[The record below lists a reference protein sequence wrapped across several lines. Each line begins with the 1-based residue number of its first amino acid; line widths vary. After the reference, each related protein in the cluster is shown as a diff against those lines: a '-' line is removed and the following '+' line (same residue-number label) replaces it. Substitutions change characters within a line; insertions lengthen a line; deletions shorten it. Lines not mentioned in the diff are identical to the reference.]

1 MDLMTG
7 GWTGRA
13 ACDLQAALRMS
24 NEGFA
29 EYLGIGLRTV
39 ASWHQKPGL
48 RPRSDMQQ
56 ILDTALT
63 RAPAAAAER
72 FAILTGG
79 PARANSAR
87 PDGGTAAAEAEHR
100 LITDPHISGALSRL
114 DQLAA
119 WEPGTARRK
128 VAARLVSLD
137 RRDLLDRASRR
148 SRIGQR
154 GVAEALGQYYRC
166 QAGQHG
172 RYSARCGPGGPE
184 IVTSVLTC
192 PSWLDLACPLSVTHD
207 RLTHAGPAA
216 CVDVPLDAEAAGAA
230 AQRLA
235 ETLVAG
241 TRFVDMPLYRLT
253 GISIRDGE
261 IGGTLGITPFA
272 SYALTL
278 DLLEGELAD
287 ALAAGIPPEPG
298 SLPLRDGYL
307 PDLASVLG
315 VAGRLCAGGALA
327 LCAFARPADPYRGPA
342 DYALLVQERSGN
354 VVNATRQLAVIPKGF
369 HQPLTDFRGDA
380 KIAAT
385 LRREME
391 EELFGREDIDNTVG
405 EQHAADPLHPSRL
418 SAPMRWLLAE
428 NPAAFRM
435 ECTGFGLNL
444 VSGNFEFACLIV
456 IDSDE
461 FWSRFGGQIEACW
474 ESSSL
479 RQYSSLDDGSLAELA
494 SDSGWSNE
502 GLFAFL
508 QGLRRLRQIGGDRAD
523 IPAIDWGVEP

>member
-1 MDLMTG
+1 MGLIT
-7 GWTGRA
+7 GWTGRT

-29 EYLGIGLRTV
+29 EYLGIGVRTV

-48 RPRSDMQQ
+48 RPRPDMQQ

-63 RAPAAAAER
+63 RAPAAAEER
-72 FAILTGG
+72 FAILTGE
-79 PARANSAR
+79 PARANSAHH
-87 PDGGTAAAEAEHR
+87 DDADAAAEAEHR
-100 LITDPHISGALSRL
+100 LITDPNISGALSRL

-166 QAGQHG
+166 QPGEHG
-172 RYSARCGPGGPE
+172 RYAARCGPGGPE

-192 PSWLDLACPLSVTHD
+192 PGWLDLGCPLTAAHD
-207 RLTHAGPAA
+207 RLTHTGPAA
-216 CVDVPLDAEAAGAA
+216 RADVPLDAQAAGAA

-261 IGGTLGITPFA
+261 IGGCLAITPFA

-287 ALAAGIPPEPG
+287 ALAAGIPPGPG
-298 SLPLRDGYL
+298 SLPLRDRYL
-307 PDLASVLG
+307 PHLASVLG
-315 VAGRLCAGGALA
+315 VAGAVRRRGAG
-327 LCAFARPADPYRGPA
+327 
-342 DYALLVQERSGN
+342 
-354 VVNATRQLAVIPKGF
+354 
-369 HQPLTDFRGDA
+369 
-380 KIAAT
+380 
-385 LRREME
+385 
-391 EELFGREDIDNTVG
+391 
-405 EQHAADPLHPSRL
+405 
-418 SAPMRWLLAE
+418 PMR
-428 NPAAFRM
+428 
-435 ECTGFGLNL
+435 
-444 VSGNFEFACLIV
+444 
-456 IDSDE
+456 
-461 FWSRFGGQIEACW
+461 
-474 ESSSL
+474 L
-479 RQYSSLDDGSLAELA
+479 RPPGRPLPRA
-494 SDSGWSNE
+494 
-502 GLFAFL
+502 
-508 QGLRRLRQIGGDRAD
+508 RRLRSPRARAFRQRGQRHPAAGGDPEGLPPAAD
-523 IPAIDWGVEP
+523 RFPR